1 MKLELYSTECG
12 QLEDMTVHFDFLSIK
27 KKFINFKK
35 VLPCLN
41 LVSTLECR
49 QQEGDRVVPQ
59 TDEGSD
65 ARSRVGAANADDP
78 HNLVRIEYL
87 RTAVHIVESH
97 LVHLINTGVEYCNSE
112 GAAN

>member
-35 VLPCLN
+35 VLFSLN
-41 LVSTLECR
+41 LVSTVER
-49 QQEGDRVVPQ
+49 GQQEGDRVVPQ

-65 ARSRVGAANADDP
+65 ARCSVGAANADHS
-78 HNLVRIEYL
+78 HNLVRVESL
-87 RTAVHIVESH
+87 RTEVLKVESTI
-97 LVHLINTGVEYCNSE
+97 VHLINIGVQHCKS
-112 GAAN
+112 GVAAN